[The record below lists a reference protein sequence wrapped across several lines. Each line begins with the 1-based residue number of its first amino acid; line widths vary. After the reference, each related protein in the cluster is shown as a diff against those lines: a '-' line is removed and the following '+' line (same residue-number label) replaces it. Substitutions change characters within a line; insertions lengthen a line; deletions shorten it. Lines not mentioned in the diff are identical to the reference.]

1 MPDKPPASGKAVRQ
15 FLQEVAQT
23 PVPTS
28 SSDASRLLFAM
39 DATAS
44 REPTWDRGCHLQA
57 QMFSSTSHIGNLNI
71 QLCYYRG
78 FNQFRASRWCTSAE
92 SLLAAMASV
101 RCMGGYTQIR
111 RVMQH
116 ALKVHQSNRL
126 RAVVFVGD
134 AIEEEPDLLCH
145 LAGKMGVL
153 GLPMFMFQE
162 GHNAQVKNIF
172 QQIATLTGGAY
183 APFDLQSAS
192 ELKDLLSAV
201 ALFATGGRQALEAP
215 SKGKGDNQYRLLWR
229 QLKASRQD

>member
-15 FLQEVAQT
+15 FLQEVAKT
-23 PVPTS
+23 PVKTS
-28 SSDASRLLFAM
+28 SLDASRLLFAM

-44 REPTWDRGCHLQA
+44 REPTWDRGCHLQG
-57 QMFSSTSHIGNLNI
+57 QMFSSTAHIGNLNI
-71 QLCYYRG
+71 QLCYYRS

-92 SLLAAMASV
+92 SLLAAMSSV
-101 RCMGGYTQIR
+101 RCMGGYTQLR

-116 ALKVHQSNRL
+116 AIKEHQRNRL

-134 AIEEEPDLLCH
+134 AIEEDPDLLCH

-162 GHNAQVKNIF
+162 GQAARVKNIF

-201 ALFATGGRQALEAP
+201 ALFATGGLQALAAP

-229 QLKASRQD
+229 QLKDSTQD